1 MLSNVSHP
9 EMAARRLGRNEAGN
23 LHTSQISHL
32 RNQKMRM
39 LGVKSLDA
47 LGRINT
53 SAYAFRNDR
62 REHSASSI
70 RPRQR
75 RRSKRFWSDSS
86 QSLTRRLAT
95 LWTAA
100 T

>member
-1 MLSNVSHP
+1 
-9 EMAARRLGRNEAGN
+9 
-23 LHTSQISHL
+23 
-32 RNQKMRM
+32 M

-62 REHSASSI
+62 TGAF
-70 RPRQR
+70 RQLDTATTTP
-75 RRSKRFWSDSS
+75 KIEEILSDSS